1 MDQNNATQPILQL
14 PVEILHHILQ
24 WITPAD
30 LVILPRVCSA
40 FNRVTKANKKLY
52 QDVYTN
58 TMVSGFTKL
67 FSRIVANGLG
77 PTE

>member
-14 PVEILHHILQ
+14 PAEILHHILQ

-30 LVILPRVCSA
+30 LVVLPRVCSA
-40 FNRVTKANKKLY
+40 FNRVTKVNKKLY

-58 TMVSGFTKL
+58 TMVSGFTKP